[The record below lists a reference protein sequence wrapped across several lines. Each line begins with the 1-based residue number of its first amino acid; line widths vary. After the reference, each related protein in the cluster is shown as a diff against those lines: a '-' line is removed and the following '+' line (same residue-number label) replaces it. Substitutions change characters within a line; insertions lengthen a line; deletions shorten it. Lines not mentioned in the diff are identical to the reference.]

1 MPPKPK
7 KRAKVKKKRKN
18 GKKKKSTTEEE
29 DAKQEDHVCQPA
41 KKIRG
46 APYEEENLSVADL
59 ARLRDDTSALTH
71 TRMNYYTIG
80 HFYLDPAD
88 LTKRSDIRPLQKIGL
103 QKLSTR
109 IKV

>member
-18 GKKKKSTTEEE
+18 GKKN
-29 DAKQEDHVCQPA
+29 AKQEDHVCQPA
-41 KKIRG
+41 KKISG
-46 APYEEENLSVADL
+46 APYEEQKLSVAEL

-71 TRMNYYTIG
+71 TRMKYYTIG